1 MVINIIALTYF
12 FLLITSGIIDIW
24 MFFKITKLKNV
35 SYFKI
40 AILSIVIII
49 LIPVISR
56 GLIFFA
62 NLLEILVFG
71 IVFRKEKNKYLILGT
86 VFTICTLDLLV
97 DIISGMIVSILNLAI
112 KSIDEDAIAK
122 ILLMLIVIVIVKK
135 ISSYLYLSFTNK
147 NKKVCLAIVIY
158 LYISSVIVTIFY
170 MLERKV
176 TPLFFFF
183 TAFLIIQ
190 SIFVI
195 GAYYELTKIQSDLL
209 KKSEQDKIIQEQE
222 QLQEYTKYLEESEDE
237 LRAFRHDYRN
247 MFNSL
252 KISAQEGN
260 TKEVIQKLDE
270 YTNANLNAK
279 AFEKYRD
286 VNHIKIK
293 SLKSIIIA
301 KLTEMYREHIPYNF
315 ECSSEITKLPKNI
328 NEIDLVRIVGI
339 SCDNAIEESK
349 VLIEQ
354 NQEAHIEIM
363 VYSNERGEFE
373 YEIQNKRSNSEI
385 SIKQIQRSGYSTKKS
400 HSGLG
405 LANINSIKNKYENM
419 TISYEVPEGYFD
431 FYLVIEPEEETE
443 E

>member
-1 MVINIIALTYF
+1 MLLVYSFLMLISGITDLWIFFRVSQIAASKKNILILGGVL
-12 FLLITSGIIDIW
+12 FLLPILCGGVVELATFLEILFFIFYFRKSKEKNLAIGAILIVGVVDSIIDI
-24 MFFKITKLKNV
+24 LG
-35 SYFKI
+35 S
-40 AILSIVIII
+40 ILMELLHIEDIIYLNLLVQISII
-49 LIPVISR
+49 LLAVFIIE
-56 GLIFFA
+56 IFY
-62 NLLEILVFG
+62 
-71 IVFRKEKNKYLILGT
+71 KYLH
-86 VFTICTLDLLV
+86 
-97 DIISGMIVSILNLAI
+97 
-112 KSIDEDAIAK
+112 
-122 ILLMLIVIVIVKK
+122 
-135 ISSYLYLSFTNK
+135 SYLMKENHNVFIGL
-147 NKKVCLAIVIY
+147 LIY
-158 LYISSVIVTIFY
+158 LYVSTTLTMIFYGQTQKNASLSMFFTIF
-170 MLERKV
+170 V
-176 TPLFFFF
+176 
-183 TAFLIIQ
+183 LIQIVFAMATYVELINIQ
-190 SIFVI
+190 
-195 GAYYELTKIQSDLL
+195 KHLL
-209 KKSEQDKIIQEQE
+209 KKSQQDKLIKEQK
-222 QLQEYTKYLEESEDE
+222 QLQDYAQYLEESEDE

-270 YTNANLNAK
+270 YTKANLNAK

-354 NQEAHIEIM
+354 SQEAHIEIM
-363 VYSNERGEFE
+363 AYSNERGEFE
-373 YEIQNKRSNSEI
+373 YEIQNKRGDSEI
-385 SIKQIQRSGYSTKKS
+385 SIKQIRQNGYSTKKS

-431 FYLVIEPEEETE
+431 FYLVIEPEEESE